1 MFKSSPSSKPVALG
15 IIIAFLVSGCT
26 GGSAPETTGESVS
39 EQQKAADKASLEWY
53 ADFHRLDSP
62 PEVKVVRWVEI
73 EDSQLVYQQCL
84 TDAGFSSEFED
95 RLLSK
100 EEERLINLAAY
111 TCRAQYPVKVHPK
124 STEWGEKQIKRQY
137 EWTVVFLIPCLAEQ
151 GFTAEDVPSEATFI
165 DTWESDPYY
174 PARYVELPAENMKPS
189 EQNRRMLEI
198 DYTCPQIIPDQV
210 LYDGV
215 SIEAW
220 RSSRKP
226 FHIEE

>member
-1 MFKSSPSSKPVALG
+1 MNQPYP
-15 IIIAFLVSGCT
+15 IAKAITVSLTAVLLYSGC
-26 GGSAPETTGESVS
+26 GIGSGTETTGESVS
-39 EQQKAADKASLEWY
+39 EQQKAADEYILKWY
-53 ADFHRLDSP
+53 ADFHRIDNP

-124 STEWGEKQIKRQY
+124 YKEWGKKEIKRQY
-137 EWTVVFLIPCLAEQ
+137 DWTVDFLIPCLAEQ

-174 PARYVELPAENMKPS
+174 PARYVELPAESMKPS
-189 EQNRRMLEI
+189 EYNRRMLEI

-220 RSSRKP
+220 KSSRKP